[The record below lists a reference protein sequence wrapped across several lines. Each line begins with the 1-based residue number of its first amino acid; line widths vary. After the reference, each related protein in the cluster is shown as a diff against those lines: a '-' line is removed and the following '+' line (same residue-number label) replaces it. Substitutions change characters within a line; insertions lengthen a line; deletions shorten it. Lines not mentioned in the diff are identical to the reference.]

1 MTTPREEPRTLVRSV
16 RWSPAEWERI
26 CWLARRHGVRP
37 SSYIRGAALRKK
49 YYPVKAP
56 RTGRTRFTEP
66 RGIEC
71 TVRYHEKEWERVKRL
86 AKTVYLPPA
95 RFVREASVGYSFTAR
110 VNSAAILQL
119 IRLATN
125 LNQLTKLAHTLREVD
140 PTGRLGPLLDRV
152 DRMLDELL

>member
-1 MTTPREEPRTLVRSV
+1 MKHREERRTLVRAV
-16 RWSPAEWERI
+16 RWSPREWERI

-37 SSYIRGAALRKK
+37 SSYIREAALRQKF
-49 YYPVKAP
+49 YPAKAP

-71 TVRYHEKEWERVKRL
+71 SVRFHEKEWQRVERL
-86 AKTVYLPPA
+86 AEVLNYPPA
-95 RFVREASVGYSFTAR
+95 RFIREASVGYSFTAR
-110 VNSAAILQL
+110 VNSAAIRQL
-119 IRLATN
+119 CRLGNN

-152 DRMLDELL
+152 NRMLDGLL